1 MIRCWRNL
9 SLKEKS
15 IFLMLFAVLLP
26 TVILFYG
33 QYRALAELRD
43 VSKAA
48 FENDLRQR
56 FTEIEDKTENRLLET
71 AEAILRDFPQSG
83 QLPWDGEL
91 MKESLSR
98 ILEKNQGLE
107 SAFVFADQIEQFKL
121 AVSSREA
128 GYRESRTTDSPGAA
142 LILIGEGKQE
152 EDFLLPLLSSIQS
165 SINRRRGG
173 DFFIAQRR
181 CQRCEINGQPPTE
194 IVYLYRV
201 MSDSKD
207 LANLRFV
214 GVSLKREYLLKEF
227 LSPVVNEVAQ
237 ASAEKLKAEA
247 VFGVFDE
254 QQQSLHSI
262 AENKSLEDFEI
273 KTVLSRVFPLWTAAG
288 GFRYKTIEGLSNFY
302 FWSGLILM
310 SLVLGLLVV
319 GVKLVLGVAKREV
332 GLAEAKSAFVS
343 NVSHELKTPLALIR
357 LFAETLQSGRV
368 KNSEKIQEY
377 YRIITTETVRLT
389 HLINN
394 ILDFSAIEA
403 GRKEYNFKPCDVSET
418 VSEVVQNYAYSLENA
433 GFKVET
439 NYQTDLPP
447 LEIDCDA
454 ISQAVLNLLN
464 NAVKYSAD
472 EKFIEINVERRR
484 ENIAIDVTD
493 HGIGIAPGE
502 QEKIFGNFYRV
513 GGSSDVHNVKGS
525 GLGLA
530 LVKHIVEAHGGR
542 VTVNSLPRRGS
553 TFTILLPIERAA
565 DGAKAKMKKI

>member
-1 MIRCWRNL
+1 MMIRCWRSL

-43 VSKAA
+43 KSKAV
-48 FENDLRQR
+48 FENDLRQT
-56 FTEIEDKTENRLLET
+56 FTEIEDKTENRLLE
-71 AEAILRDFPQSG
+71 AASAILQDFPQSG

-91 MKESLSR
+91 MKESLSA

-107 SAFVFADQIEQFKL
+107 SAFVFADQADQFKL

-128 GYRESRTTDSPGAA
+128 GYRESKTTDNPGDA

-152 EDFLLPLLSSIQS
+152 EDFLLPLLSSLQS
-165 SINRRRGG
+165 SINRRLAG
-173 DFFIAQRR
+173 DFFVAQRR
-181 CQRCEINGQPPTE
+181 CQRCQINGQPPTE

-201 MSDSKD
+201 LSDSKD
-207 LANLRFV
+207 LTDLRFV
-214 GVSLKREYLLKEF
+214 GVSLKREYLIKEF
-227 LSPVVNEVAQ
+227 LSPVVAEVTQ
-237 ASAEKLKAEA
+237 TSSEKLEQEA
-247 VFGVFDE
+247 VFGVFNE
-254 QQQSLHSI
+254 QKELLYSNDGFETLD
-262 AENKSLEDFEI
+262 DFEI
-273 KTVLSRVFPLWTAAG
+273 KTSLSRVFPMWTAAG

-310 SLVLGLLVV
+310 SLFLGLLVV
-319 GVKLVLGVAKREV
+319 GVKLVLSVTGREI

-357 LFAETLQSGRV
+357 LFAETLSSGRV
-368 KNSEKIQEY
+368 KQPEKIQEY

-403 GRKEYNFKPCDVSET
+403 GRKEYNLAPCDVSET

-439 NYQTDLPP
+439 HYQKDLPL

-464 NAVKYSAD
+464 NATKYSAD

-484 ENIAIDVTD
+484 ENIAVDITD
-493 HGIGIAPGE
+493 HGIGIAPSE

-553 TFTILLPIERAA
+553 TFTILLPIEAA
-565 DGAKAKMKKI
+565 NGKQEKL

>member
-1 MIRCWRNL
+1 MLIRCWRSL

-26 TVILFYG
+26 TLILFYG

-43 VSKAA
+43 KSKVVFA
-48 FENDLRQR
+48 NDLRQTI
-56 FTEIEDKTENRLLET
+56 FEIEDKTESRLLEAARAT
-71 AEAILRDFPQSG
+71 LQDFPAGPQ
-83 QLPWDGEL
+83 PWDGER
-91 MKESLSR
+91 MKENLSA

-107 SAFVFADQIEQFKL
+107 SAFVFVAQDNTFKVAIDTRAD
-121 AVSSREA
+121 
-128 GYRESRTTDSPGAA
+128 GYRESKTTNNPREASVLTAN
-142 LILIGEGKQE
+142 GEEE
-152 EDFLLPLLSSIQS
+152 EDVIVPLVTSLQS
-165 SINRRRGG
+165 SVNRGTAG
-173 DFFIAQRR
+173 DFLVAQY
-181 CQRCEINGQPPTE
+181 RCERCPANASSPTE
-194 IVYLYRV
+194 ILYLYRV
-201 MSDSKD
+201 LSDTSDFRK
-207 LANLRFV
+207 LRFV
-214 GVSLKREYLLKEF
+214 GTRLKPDYLTKEF
-227 LSPVVNEVAQ
+227 LSPVVAEVARTTT
-237 ASAEKLKAEA
+237 EKLETE
-247 VFGVFDE
+247 VIFGVFNE
-254 QQQSLHSI
+254 QKKLLYSNGGTKTLD
-262 AENKSLEDFEI
+262 DFEI
-273 KTVLSRVFPLWTAAG
+273 RTSLSRVFPMWTAAG

-310 SLVLGLLVV
+310 SLVLGLLVL
-319 GVKLVLGVAKREV
+319 GVKLVLGVAGREV
-332 GLAEAKSAFVS
+332 GLADAKSAFVS

-357 LFAETLQSGRV
+357 LFAETLSSGRV
-368 KNSEKIQEY
+368 KSPEKIQEY

-403 GRKEYNFKPCDVSET
+403 GRKEYNLAPCDVAET
-418 VSEVVQNYAYSLENA
+418 VAEVVQNYSYSLENA

-439 NYQTDLPP
+439 HYQKDLPL

-464 NAVKYSAD
+464 NATKYSGE
-472 EKFIEINVERRR
+472 EKYIEINVERRR
-484 ENIAIDVTD
+484 ENIAIDITD

-553 TFTILLPIERAA
+553 TFTILLPIE
-565 DGAKAKMKKI
+565 KANGGNKKL

>member
-1 MIRCWRNL
+1 MFIHCWRSL

-43 VSKAA
+43 KSKAV
-48 FENDLRQR
+48 FENDLRQT

-71 AEAILRDFPQSG
+71 ASVILQDFPQSG

-91 MKESLSR
+91 MKTSLSQ
-98 ILEKNQGLE
+98 ILEKNRGLE
-107 SAFVFADQIEQFKL
+107 SAFVFADQTDQFKL
-121 AVSSREA
+121 AVSSRET
-128 GYRESRTTDSPGAA
+128 GYRESKTTDNPGDA

-152 EDFLLPLLSSIQS
+152 EDFLLPLLSSLQS
-165 SINRRRGG
+165 SMNRRLGG

-194 IVYLYRV
+194 ILYLYRV
-201 MSDSKD
+201 LSDSKD
-207 LANLRFV
+207 LTNLRFV
-214 GVSLKREYLLKEF
+214 GVSLKREYLVEEF
-227 LSPVVNEVAQ
+227 LSPIVLEVAQ
-237 ASAEKLKAEA
+237 TSSEKLEAEA

-254 QQQSLHSI
+254 QQQPLH
-262 AENKSLEDFEI
+262 AGGDPKTLDDFEI
-273 KTVLSRVFPLWTAAG
+273 KTPLSRVFPLWTAAG

-310 SLVLGLLVV
+310 SLFLGLLVL
-319 GVKLVLGVAKREV
+319 GVKLLLGVAEREV

-357 LFAETLQSGRV
+357 LFGETLSSGRV
-368 KNSEKIQEY
+368 KNAEKIQEY

-403 GRKEYNFKPCDVSET
+403 GRKQYNLAPCDVAET
-418 VSEVVQNYAYSLENA
+418 VAEVVQNYAYSLENA

-439 NYQTDLPP
+439 HYQTDLPL

-464 NAVKYSAD
+464 NATKYSTD
-472 EKFIEINVERRR
+472 EKYIEINVERRR
-484 ENIAIDVTD
+484 ENIAIDITD

-553 TFTILLPIERAA
+553 TFTILLPIEKAT
-565 DGAKAKMKKI
+565 DGHKKL

>member
-1 MIRCWRNL
+1 MVMRGWKCL

-15 IFLMLFAVLLP
+15 VFLMLFAVLLP
-26 TVILFYG
+26 TLVLFYE

-43 VSKAA
+43 KSKAV
-48 FENDLRQR
+48 FENNLRQT
-56 FTEIEDKTENRLLET
+56 FIEIEDKTENRLLD
-71 AEAILRDFPQSG
+71 AAGANLQDFPESG
-83 QLPWDGEL
+83 QLPWNGEL
-91 MKESLSR
+91 MKKSLSA
-98 ILEKNQGLE
+98 ILEKNPGLE
-107 SAFVFADQIEQFKL
+107 SAFVFADQPDQFKL

-128 GYRESRTTDSPGAA
+128 GYRESKTTDNPGDA

-152 EDFLLPLLSSIQS
+152 EDFLLPLLSSLQS
-165 SINRRRGG
+165 SINRRRAG

-181 CQRCEINGQPPTE
+181 CQRCRINGQPLTE
-194 IVYLYRV
+194 ILYLYRV
-201 MSDSKD
+201 LSDSKD
-207 LANLRFV
+207 LTNLRFV
-214 GVSLKREYLLKEF
+214 GVSLKPEYLVKEF
-227 LSPVVNEVAQ
+227 LSPVVSEVAQ
-237 ASAEKLKAEA
+237 TSREKLEAEA

-254 QQQSLHSI
+254 QNQPLYTSGGDAKTL
-262 AENKSLEDFEI
+262 DDYEI
-273 KTVLSRVFPLWTAAG
+273 KTSLSRVFPLWTAAG

-310 SLVLGLLVV
+310 SLVLGFLVV
-319 GVKLVLGVAKREV
+319 GVKLVLGVAGREV
-332 GLAEAKSAFVS
+332 GLADAKSAFVS

-368 KNSEKIQEY
+368 KQPEKIQEY

-403 GRKEYNFKPCDVSET
+403 GRKEYNLAPCNVAET
-418 VSEVVQNYAYSLENA
+418 VAEVVQNYAYSLENA

-439 NYQTDLPP
+439 YYQTDLPL
-447 LEIDCDA
+447 LEVDCDA

-464 NAVKYSAD
+464 NAAKYSAD
-472 EKFIEINVERRR
+472 EKFVEISVERRR
-484 ENIAIDVTD
+484 ESIAIDVTD

-530 LVKHIVEAHGGR
+530 LVKHITEAHGGR
-542 VTVNSLPRRGS
+542 VCVNSLPRRGS
-553 TFTILLPIERAA
+553 TFTILLPIEKTN
-565 DGAKAKMKKI
+565 GKQEKL